1 MGFELETGR
10 FEEEG
15 WVRGATIGVGA
26 SGTVN
31 VAMSRSNGQLFAV
44 KSVLTIGGNYF
55 QVGSLTFML
64 LICLY
69 C

>member
-1 MGFELETGR
+1 MEIELDDGD
-10 FEEEG
+10 
-15 WVRGATIGVGA
+15 WIRGAIIGAGA
-26 SGTVN
+26 QGTVSL
-31 VAMSRSNGQLFAV
+31 AMNSSNGQLFAV
-44 KSVLTIGGNYF
+44 KSVLTIGSNYF